1 MTVWIAFENI
11 LTTREKLS
19 LVIVAESKFY
29 YIRFLSESC
38 RWIIAGTLA
47 LRQSFDQYLCSYIN
61 SYWSE
66 HFRTNSIKI
75 KQYEYIC

>member
-29 YIRFLSESC
+29 LLDF
-38 RWIIAGTLA
+38 
-47 LRQSFDQYLCSYIN
+47 
-61 SYWSE
+61 
-66 HFRTNSIKI
+66 
-75 KQYEYIC
+75 